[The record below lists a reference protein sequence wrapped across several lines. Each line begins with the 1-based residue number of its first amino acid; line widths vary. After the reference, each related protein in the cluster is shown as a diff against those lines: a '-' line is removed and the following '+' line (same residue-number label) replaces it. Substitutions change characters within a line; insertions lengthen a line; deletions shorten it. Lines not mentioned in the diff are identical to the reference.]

1 MSASVVRFESAS
13 KTYRSGSF
21 WAHSATDALH
31 PTDFEIGPG
40 EIVAMVGESGS
51 GKTTFGRLCL
61 GLAEPTTGRVL
72 LEGERFP
79 ANCRLLARTPRRCPA
94 EPVGFAR
101 PPPASC
107 ASGTEPILS
116 AALANRASARLRAC
130 AMLDRVGLSAN
141 YADRFPHELSGG
153 QRQRVAIARAL
164 VTSPRLI
171 VFDEAVSALDMS
183 VQAQILN
190 PIRDMQGETG
200 FSGLFITHD
209 LAAARYVADR
219 VAVMRSGRIVHCCH
233 AADLYLPAPHE
244 YTRQLQR
251 ASGLSS

>member
-13 KTYRSGSF
+13 KTYHSGPF

-31 PTDFEIGPG
+31 PTDFEIGP
-40 EIVAMVGESGS
+40 EEMVAMVGESGS

-79 ANCRLLARTPRRCPA
+79 ANRRLLRGRLAAVLQNPSASLDPHLR
-94 EPVGFAR
+94 VG
-101 PPPASC
+101 ASV
-107 ASGTEPILS
+107 TEPILS

-190 PIRDMQGETG
+190 LIRDMQRETG

-233 AADLYLPAPHE
+233 AADLYAPAPHE

-251 ASGLSS
+251 ASGLCS